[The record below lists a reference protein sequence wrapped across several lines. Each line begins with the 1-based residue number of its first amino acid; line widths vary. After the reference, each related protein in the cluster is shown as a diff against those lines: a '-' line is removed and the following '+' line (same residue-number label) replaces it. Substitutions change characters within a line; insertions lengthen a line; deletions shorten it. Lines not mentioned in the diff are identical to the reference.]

1 MIAQIKAELLKI
13 RSTRTT
19 IGLLLGM
26 IALVLLF
33 SLLTGLLSNAQ
44 SLVGAE
50 NQKNVLSLG
59 SLAGVFSALA
69 GVLLITS
76 EYRFG
81 TIRPTY
87 LFTPRRSTVLV
98 AKAASGALAGLVFGI
113 IGEGVGFAIGEVI
126 LSARGISM
134 SLSSSSIALLLLG
147 TVASTALFGIFG
159 VGLGA
164 IIRNQVGSIIT
175 LLAWGFIV
183 DNLLFG
189 LVPSVGRFTP
199 TYSENAFIGLTTQ
212 HLLPPVA
219 GAVTLCVWA
228 VGLSVVGLVLINR
241 RDVN

>member
-1 MIAQIKAELLKI
+1 MIAQIEAELLKI

-19 IGLLLGM
+19 VGLLLGM

-44 SLVGAE
+44 NLVGAE

-69 GVLLITS
+69 GILLITS

-98 AKAASGALAGLVFGI
+98 AKALSGALAGLVFGI
-113 IGEGVGFAIGEVI
+113 IGEGVGFAIGDVI
-126 LSARGISM
+126 LSARGIPM
-134 SLSSSSIALLLLG
+134 ALSGSSVTLLLLG
-147 TVASTALFGIFG
+147 TVASTALFGVLG
-159 VGLGA
+159 VGLGT

-175 LLAWGFIV
+175 LLAWGFVV

-189 LVPSVGRFTP
+189 LVPTVGRFTP
-199 TYSENAFIGLTTQ
+199 TYSENAFIGITAN
-212 HLLPPVA
+212 HLLAPALGALTLA
-219 GAVTLCVWA
+219 GWA
-228 VGLSVVGLVLINR
+228 VGLSVVGLLLINR
-241 RDVN
+241 RDIN